1 MYHLVYTS
9 HATKEFSEYDLI
21 QLLTESRSLNKQ
33 NNITGML
40 LYLNG
45 KFIQVLEGD
54 QPAVE
59 DIYSKIKKDP
69 RHSRIIT
76 VIQGNSLGRIFSGW
90 TMGFKRIS
98 IDDARKLSG
107 YHDIDIFFKK
117 QLVKEDGNLLLVF
130 LGLFYKKNIVDYAEL

>member
-1 MYHLVYTS
+1 MYHLLYTS
-9 HATKEFSEYDLI
+9 HATKEFSEHDLL
-21 QLLTESRSLNKQ
+21 QLLTQSRSLNKQ

-45 KFIQVLEGD
+45 KFMQVLEGD
-54 QPAVE
+54 QLTVE
-59 DIYSKIKKDP
+59 DIYSKIRKDP

-76 VIQGNSLGRIFSGW
+76 VIQGNSPGRIFSGW
-90 TMGFKRIS
+90 TMGFKKIS
-98 IDDARKLSG
+98 INDAQKLSG
-107 YHDIDIFFKK
+107 YHNIDNFFKK